1 MRALAGIVE
10 VICRELAAHA
20 GGVSCVQ
27 NIEVGFQV
35 RLHLVA
41 GLKHN
46 VAVGQGFLGQGSLGY
61 NAVLLA
67 QGSSVFQVGV
77 GSFHAGFV
85 AVHKGGKAGGVSF
98 HSILAGDQNAGYQ
111 LGAGNFFP
119 LFVHIQGN
127 AQAFDLSQCAG
138 HKGLGQH
145 GDRAGAG
152 LQLSQSLGCFAVEVK
167 GHIVIRVNTVF
178 SQDVAQNI
186 FRGGT
191 LAGCHDG
198 LALQV
203 LHAVHSLAVFHNIQH
218 AQGVDA
224 GNLNGAVGFLVQG
237 CGQVSGHSGCVQLAL
252 YQLRHDFIGLAVHF
266 KVIISGIFACHQVHK
281 AHGGG
286 AFQAGNAQSIGGGQF
301 LGFLTGSGF
310 RSSLGDSFAGS
321 CTGCNRAGCRTAA
334 GGNGGSR
341 KPPRDD
347 DDAPRKA
354 KGRKSGKKGSSGK
367 GGNGKKK
374 KKIRWWQILLI
385 TLLVIALIFGGAFAL
400 IMGAITP
407 AGGNIKLNQLINT
420 PKEFQGKEFN
430 ILVTGVDRS
439 STGDL
444 SAGAANDSNVNDG
457 MTDMILYV
465 HFNNETGEM
474 KMLQIPRD
482 TMVTT
487 DASVSGN
494 YRING
499 VAKTQGSDGNNNMA
513 ALCELVA
520 DQYKLPID
528 GFMTIRLEM
537 LTELVDLFGGV
548 EINVPMDVDYAAL
561 GLGDS
566 VIHAGYQTLNGA
578 SMEFL
583 LRARKIYPDG
593 DIGRLNMQR
602 QFYAA
607 LFRKLKSI
615 GNIWDVAKL
624 TPAVLN
630 YMETNLSASDLI
642 SFAISMLKIDSSK
655 IMICQMPVI
664 SGPQYNGQ
672 SLLYPARQADA
683 DLLNQYFRENTGPVD
698 ASQLNLCDNVID
710 LSGYTATDPNIQQ
723 MGGLM
728 AEADDAQ
735 KNENLDGSNQVTDIM
750 ASEST
755 AESESTDTDST
766 DTESQPAA

>member
-1 MRALAGIVE
+1 MSEPRKLYTGSASGGLDQEQYEAARRRAQQLAEQNARRRTVQQPMRTAQGRHISQRPAAQPAPQPVQE
-10 VICRELAAHA
+10 PVQEPVQQPAPQPEAPRELTYAQRQAMAYRAAAERKYGDTLQFQVQRPRRTVNRPADAEQQARQAANRLYEQPADRKPAAAPRTQVRQMDLNGVQGSKPMYNYDAAAGGIQMEEAAAQPRRAKHADAPQPAAH
-20 GGVSCVQ
+20 
-27 NIEVGFQV
+27 
-35 RLHLVA
+35 
-41 GLKHN
+41 K
-46 VAVGQGFLGQGSLGY
+46 
-61 NAVLLA
+61 
-67 QGSSVFQVGV
+67 
-77 GSFHAGFV
+77 
-85 AVHKGGKAGGVSF
+85 
-98 HSILAGDQNAGYQ
+98 
-111 LGAGNFFP
+111 P
-119 LFVHIQGN
+119 
-127 AQAFDLSQCAG
+127 
-138 HKGLGQH
+138 
-145 GDRAGAG
+145 
-152 LQLSQSLGCFAVEVK
+152 
-167 GHIVIRVNTVF
+167 
-178 SQDVAQNI
+178 
-186 FRGGT
+186 
-191 LAGCHDG
+191 
-198 LALQV
+198 
-203 LHAVHSLAVFHNIQH
+203 
-218 AQGVDA
+218 
-224 GNLNGAVGFLVQG
+224 
-237 CGQVSGHSGCVQLAL
+237 
-252 YQLRHDFIGLAVHF
+252 
-266 KVIISGIFACHQVHK
+266 
-281 AHGGG
+281 
-286 AFQAGNAQSIGGGQF
+286 
-301 LGFLTGSGF
+301 
-310 RSSLGDSFAGS
+310 
-321 CTGCNRAGCRTAA
+321 RTAA

-341 KPPRDD
+341 KPPRDE

-354 KGRKSGKKGSSGK
+354 KGRKSGKKGGSGK

-710 LSGYTATDPNIQQ
+710 LSGYTATDPKIQQ

-735 KNENLDGSNQVTDIM
+735 KNDNLDGSNQVTDIM

>member
-1 MRALAGIVE
+1 MSEPRKLYTGSASGGLDQEQYEAARRRAQQLAEQNARRRTVQQPMRTAQGRHISQRPVVTEQPAPAPEPPVQE
-10 VICRELAAHA
+10 RAQQAAPAPEKPRELTYAQRQAMAYRAAAERRYGDTLQFQVQRPRRTVNRPPEPEQRARQAAAQLYEQPAAPRQGQQPAPRPQAQAPVQQAAPVGGIRLEEAAAQPRRAKHADAPQPAAH
-20 GGVSCVQ
+20 
-27 NIEVGFQV
+27 
-35 RLHLVA
+35 
-41 GLKHN
+41 K
-46 VAVGQGFLGQGSLGY
+46 
-61 NAVLLA
+61 
-67 QGSSVFQVGV
+67 
-77 GSFHAGFV
+77 
-85 AVHKGGKAGGVSF
+85 
-98 HSILAGDQNAGYQ
+98 
-111 LGAGNFFP
+111 P
-119 LFVHIQGN
+119 
-127 AQAFDLSQCAG
+127 
-138 HKGLGQH
+138 
-145 GDRAGAG
+145 
-152 LQLSQSLGCFAVEVK
+152 
-167 GHIVIRVNTVF
+167 
-178 SQDVAQNI
+178 
-186 FRGGT
+186 
-191 LAGCHDG
+191 
-198 LALQV
+198 
-203 LHAVHSLAVFHNIQH
+203 
-218 AQGVDA
+218 
-224 GNLNGAVGFLVQG
+224 
-237 CGQVSGHSGCVQLAL
+237 
-252 YQLRHDFIGLAVHF
+252 
-266 KVIISGIFACHQVHK
+266 
-281 AHGGG
+281 
-286 AFQAGNAQSIGGGQF
+286 
-301 LGFLTGSGF
+301 
-310 RSSLGDSFAGS
+310 
-321 CTGCNRAGCRTAA
+321 RTAA

-341 KPPRDD
+341 KPPRDE

-354 KGRKSGKKGSSGK
+354 KGRKSGKKGGSGK

-407 AGGNIKLNQLINT
+407 AGSNIKLNQLINT

-487 DASVSGN
+487 DTSVSGN
-494 YRING
+494 FRING

-548 EINVPMDVDYAAL
+548 EINVPVDVDYAAL

-566 VIHAGYQTLNGA
+566 VIQAGYQTLNGA

-728 AEADDAQ
+728 AAADDAQ